1 MIFRRIKEMLQGFC
15 FFLLLF
21 RGEGGGGGEVV
32 VVVVVVWKGRGEIA
46 SQKSGGLM
54 HLLWGETVSN

>member
-1 MIFRRIKEMLQGFC
+1 M
-15 FFLLLF
+15 
-21 RGEGGGGGEVV
+21 V

>member
-1 MIFRRIKEMLQGFC
+1 MIFRRIKEMLQGFF

-21 RGEGGGGGEVV
+21 RGEGGGGGE

>member
-1 MIFRRIKEMLQGFC
+1 MIFRRIKEMLQGF

-21 RGEGGGGGEVV
+21 RGEGGGGGEV

>member
-1 MIFRRIKEMLQGFC
+1 MIFRRIKEMLQGF

-21 RGEGGGGGEVV
+21 RGEGGGGEM